1 MAAMKSVLFLAST
14 ALVLLHSSSSAFVIP
29 TGSSRVGKR
38 LGVIAPLA
46 HTAAAAAARRAAPRP
61 TPSLQMSAGS
71 ADEEEMSSLDKAL
84 VAWGV
89 KSPPGEPDIDLKERI
104 KSAGLAGALAYG
116 GTELAFW
123 VISVPLAVVG
133 YHQTTGEWLDLTTL
147 EGKEKASRLF
157 GLTAGFLTF
166 ARLVVP
172 LRIALA
178 LALTPAMDKYVVKG
192 FLNKGEGAADATE

>member
-14 ALVLLHSSSSAFVIP
+14 ALVLLHSSTAFVLP
-29 TGSSRVGKR
+29 AARVGQR
-38 LGVIAPLA
+38 TPARSSPALFTAPG
-46 HTAAAAAARRAAPRP
+46 RATRSV
-61 TPSLQMSAGS
+61 TRVQMSAGS
-71 ADEEEMSSLDKAL
+71 ADEEEMNSLDKAL

-89 KSPPGEPDIDLKERI
+89 KSPPGEPEIDFKEKI

-123 VISVPLAVVG
+123 IISVPLAVVG

-147 EGKEKASRLF
+147 EGKEEASLLF

-192 FLNKGEGAADATE
+192 LLNKNEASADAVE

>member
-14 ALVLLHSSSSAFVIP
+14 ALVLLNSSTAFVLP
-29 TGSSRVGKR
+29 AARVGQR
-38 LGVIAPLA
+38 TPARSSPALCTAPG
-46 HTAAAAAARRAAPRP
+46 RATRSV
-61 TPSLQMSAGS
+61 TRVHMSAGS
-71 ADEEEMSSLDKAL
+71 ADEEEMNSLDKAL

-89 KSPPGEPDIDLKERI
+89 KSPPGEPEIDFKEKI

-123 VISVPLAVVG
+123 IISVPLAVVG

-147 EGKEKASRLF
+147 EGKEKLF

-192 FLNKGEGAADATE
+192 LLNKNEASADADE

>member
-1 MAAMKSVLFLAST
+1 
-14 ALVLLHSSSSAFVIP
+14 
-29 TGSSRVGKR
+29 
-38 LGVIAPLA
+38 
-46 HTAAAAAARRAAPRP
+46 
-61 TPSLQMSAGS
+61 
-71 ADEEEMSSLDKAL
+71 
-84 VAWGV
+84 
-89 KSPPGEPDIDLKERI
+89 KEKI

-123 VISVPLAVVG
+123 IISVPLAVVG

-147 EGKEKASRLF
+147 EGKEKASLLF

-178 LALTPAMDKYVVKG
+178 LALTPAMDKYVV
-192 FLNKGEGAADATE
+192 

>member
-1 MAAMKSVLFLAST
+1 M
-14 ALVLLHSSSSAFVIP
+14 
-29 TGSSRVGKR
+29 
-38 LGVIAPLA
+38 
-46 HTAAAAAARRAAPRP
+46 
-61 TPSLQMSAGS
+61 
-71 ADEEEMSSLDKAL
+71 

-147 EGKEKASRLF
+147 EGKEKASMIVVRLA
-157 GLTAGFLTF
+157 GLE
-166 ARLVVP
+166 LVG
-172 LRIALA
+172 RIPPDL
-178 LALTPAMDKYVVKG
+178 G
-192 FLNKGEGAADATE
+192 GGGEV

>member
-1 MAAMKSVLFLAST
+1 MSAMKSVLFLAST
-14 ALVLLHSSSSAFVIP
+14 ALVLLHGSSSAFVIP
-29 TGSSRVGKR
+29 CGSSRVAGYQSTSSSVR
-38 LGVIAPLA
+38 SSVAP
-46 HTAAAAAARRAAPRP
+46 AARRAAPRP

-71 ADEEEMSSLDKAL
+71 ADEDEMSSLDKAL

-133 YHQTTGEWLDLTTL
+133 YHQTTGEWLDLTSL
-147 EGKEKASRLF
+147 EGKEKLF

-192 FLNKGEGAADATE
+192 LLNKGEGAADATE

>member
-1 MAAMKSVLFLAST
+1 MKSALFLASI
-14 ALVLLHSSSSAFVIP
+14 ALVLLHSSSAFVV
-29 TGSSRVGKR
+29 SSSPSKLVAGQRTPARASPVQSR
-38 LGVIAPLA
+38 APQ
-46 HTAAAAAARRAAPRP
+46 AA
-61 TPSLQMSAGS
+61 PSLQMSAGS
-71 ADEEEMSSLDKAL
+71 ADDEEMNSLDKAL

-89 KSPPGEPDIDLKERI
+89 KSPPGEPEVDIKEKI

-147 EGKEKASRLF
+147 EGKEKASLF

-192 FLNKGEGAADATE
+192 FLKKTEEGSADAAE

>member
-1 MAAMKSVLFLAST
+1 MKSVVFLASI
-14 ALVLLHSSSSAFVIP
+14 ALVLLHNGSAFVVSG
-29 TGSSRVGKR
+29 GSSR
-38 LGVIAPLA
+38 LGCRMPAQS
-46 HTAAAAAARRAAPRP
+46 ARSTVTQQPRASAC
-61 TPSLQMSAGS
+61 LQMSVGS
-71 ADEEEMSSLDKAL
+71 SEDDEMNALDKTL
-84 VAWGV
+84 IAWGV
-89 KSPPGEPDIDLKERI
+89 KSPPGEPEIDFKEKI

-123 VISVPLAVVG
+123 IISVPLAVVG

-147 EGKEKASRLF
+147 EGKEELF

-192 FLNKGEGAADATE
+192 LLKKTEAVDADGNE